1 MHRDEGGFYVRK
13 AQFKKPGILPTLGL
27 ATSQEA
33 FMKASSKIAYQ
44 KAKENLPHS

>member
-33 FMKASSKIAYQ
+33 FMKASSKIAYP

>member
-13 AQFKKPGILPTLGL
+13 AQFKKAGILPTFGL
-27 ATSQEA
+27 ATSQA